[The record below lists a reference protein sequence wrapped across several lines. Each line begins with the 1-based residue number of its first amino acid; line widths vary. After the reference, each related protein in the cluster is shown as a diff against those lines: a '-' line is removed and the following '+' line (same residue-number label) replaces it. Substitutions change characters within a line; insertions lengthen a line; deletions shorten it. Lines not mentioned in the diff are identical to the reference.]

1 MSNWTTEQIIWICVG
16 FAGQALFTSRF
27 LVQWIASERKGESVF
42 PVAFWYLSLA
52 GGAILLVYAISRVD
66 PVIILGQ
73 ALGVVVYS
81 RNLVL
86 IYRKNGQ
93 SSKESGSPDNEKSV
107 VLSVPESTSS
117 VPLRRVG

>member
-1 MSNWTTEQIIWICVG
+1 MDHGTNRLDLYRLRGTSTLHEPICRTVDCLG
-16 FAGQALFTSRF
+16 TKRGIGAAGRL
-27 LVQWIASERKGESVF
+27 LVSQFGRGT
-42 PVAFWYLSLA
+42 
-52 GGAILLVYAISRVD
+52 ILLVYAISRVD

-86 IYRKNGQ
+86 IYRK
-93 SSKESGSPDNEKSV
+93 KELPAAQGDVTENEDSL
-107 VLSVPESTSS
+107 VLSVPEATSS